1 MCKRFLIFL
10 FSVFSI
16 SLFGQDA
23 EYSQFYANPLY
34 LNPAF
39 TGTAAFPRFSAN
51 YRNQW
56 PNLGSTYVNYSIS
69 YDRYVKALNGG
80 LGIQIS
86 NDTEAASTLVSSSA
100 FLFYSHHIKINN
112 RFFIDAALQAGGT
125 YKGFNKNQLIFPSEI
140 NELNGAIEYNESMII
155 ENTSKMYPD
164 FALGFL
170 GRFDSYFFGL
180 SVHHLA
186 KPDESLLEGDQKGPL
201 PRKVTFH
208 AGARTHKLRNGLLS
222 KPYTLSPN
230 LVYQQQGSFKQLN
243 LGMYINIGPLA
254 GGLWYRQNLSI
265 RPDAV
270 IAMIGIMR
278 EKFKIGYSY
287 DLTLSRLSNYSFGSH
302 EISLIFFLGKHIN
315 SNARE
320 SMIIP
325 EI

>member
-1 MCKRFLIFL
+1 MRRWYPIFL
-10 FSVFSI
+10 FCILSI
-16 SLFGQDA
+16 SSFGQDA

-39 TGTAAFPRFSAN
+39 TGTSAFPRLSTN

-56 PNLGSTYVNYSIS
+56 PSLGNTYVNYSIS
-69 YDRYVKALNGG
+69 YDRFVKPLNGG
-80 LGIQIS
+80 LGIQLS
-86 NDTEAASTLVSSSA
+86 NSTEASSTIVSSSA

-125 YKGFNKNQLIFPSEI
+125 YKGFNKNSLIFPSEI
-140 NELNGAIEYNESMII
+140 NELNGVIEPNESMNI
-155 ENTSKMYPD
+155 ENTSKIYPD
-164 FALGFL
+164 FGIGILGQ
-170 GRFDSYFFGL
+170 FDSYFFGL
-180 SVHHLA
+180 SIHHLA
-186 KPDESLLEGDQKGPL
+186 KPDESLLEGDQKGSL

-230 LVYQQQGSFKQLN
+230 IIYQQQGSFKQIN
-243 LGMYINIGPLA
+243 LGMYINVGPLA

-270 IAMIGIMR
+270 IAMIGLMR

-287 DLTLSRLSNYSFGSH
+287 DLTLSKLSNYSFGSH
-302 EISLIFFLGKHIN
+302 EISLIFFIGKHIN